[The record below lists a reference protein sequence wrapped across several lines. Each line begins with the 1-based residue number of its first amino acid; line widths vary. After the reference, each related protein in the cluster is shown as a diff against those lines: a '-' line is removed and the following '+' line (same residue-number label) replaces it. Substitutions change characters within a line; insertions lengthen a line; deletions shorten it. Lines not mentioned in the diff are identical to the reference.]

1 MTPALFASVGFLCAV
16 LVPVC
21 FVQVLYL
28 ESLRLRTREVPA
40 LTYFKEKLEELL
52 GLREERGALAFSLIK
67 HFLLAACAVLLF
79 AALHRPQRPLWESA
93 VEAMLLSWALML
105 VFAQLG
111 PQLLY
116 RKTSGRWALYAL
128 PLLRLLA
135 LLVRPLLILLEFL
148 QSLATLNEERR
159 ENEAASTQ
167 AEELEAL
174 IEAGAEEGLIE
185 EDDRKLIESVV
196 AFGDKTVREVMTPRP
211 NIVSISREATLE
223 ELRELAID
231 ERYSRMPVYGESID
245 DITGFVHVRDMFER
259 DYQLRAGTPVKEVER
274 PIKFVPET
282 KPVDD
287 LLREMQKEGT
297 HMAIVVDEYGNTAG
311 VVTMEDLVE
320 EIVGE
325 IRDEYEP
332 DQDVQ
337 GDSDGGYVVSGSFD
351 LGRLEEM
358 LDFRPAKEPEST
370 TIGGL
375 VSEWLGRV
383 PKAGESVEQDGIRV
397 EVLAGNQR
405 RVNQVR
411 IRRIEHGTNANG
423 NG

>member
-1 MTPALFASVGFLCAV
+1 MTLALLAAVAVLCGV

-21 FVQVLYL
+21 FVQLLYL
-28 ESLRLRTREVPA
+28 ESLRLLARELPA
-40 LTYFKEKLEELL
+40 LNHFKAKLEEQL
-52 GLREERGALAFSLIK
+52 GLREERGALAFSLLK
-67 HFLLAACAVLLF
+67 HFLLATCAVLLF
-79 AALHRPQRPLWESA
+79 AALHRPERRLWESA
-93 VEAMLLSWALML
+93 IEALLLSWALIV
-105 VFAQLG
+105 VFAQVT
-111 PQLLY
+111 PHLLY
-116 RKTSGRWALYAL
+116 RKTSAGWVRYAL
-128 PLLRLLA
+128 PLLRPMV
-135 LLVRPLLILLEFL
+135 LLVKPLLISLEFL
-148 QSLATLNEERR
+148 RSLATLNEEHR
-159 ENEAASTQ
+159 EEEAADTQ
-167 AEELEAL
+167 AKELEAL

-185 EDDRKLIESVV
+185 EDERKLIESVV
-196 AFGDKTVREVMTPRP
+196 AFSDKTVREVMTPRP
-211 NIVSISREATLE
+211 NIVAISQEATLE
-223 ELRELAID
+223 ELRELAIN

-245 DITGFVHVRDMFER
+245 DVTGFVHVRDMFEK
-259 DYQLRAGTPVKEVER
+259 DYPLRAGTLVKEVAR

-287 LLREMQKEGT
+287 LLREMQKEGA

-337 GDSDGGYVVSGSFD
+337 RDGDGSYVVSGSFD

-358 LDFRPAKEPEST
+358 LDFQPAREPEST

-383 PKAGESVEQDGIRV
+383 PQPGEAIEQDGIHV

-405 RVNQVR
+405 RVSQVR
-411 IRRIEHGTNANG
+411 IRRLEPGTNANG